1 MAPVYAT
8 APRVVYTT
16 APLDRCPSKRSGRR
30 PPLTARSSIFVLTLL
45 TNARVYAPEPLGV
58 RDLLIAADR
67 IAWIGEAGSAPVAP
81 DRGGVAKVDVEGR
94 AVVPGFVDG
103 HAHLTGGGGESGFR
117 SRVPPVALSRFTSAG
132 VTAVVGVLGTDDIT
146 RSTRDLVAAAY
157 GLREEGIGA
166 WCHCG
171 GYHVPPVTVTGSV
184 SGDIVFVDP
193 VIGVGEVAISDHRSS
208 QPTLDEVLRLASEAH
223 VAGLVT
229 GKAGILHLHLGD
241 GERGLDLVRQALAS
255 SELPPRVFNPTHV
268 NRQPALFDE
277 AVQLANAGA
286 VVDITAYPV
295 ADGDPA
301 IPAAEAVRR
310 FLDSNAPA
318 GNVTVSSDGGGC
330 LPEFDAD
337 GVLTR
342 MDIGSPSALPA
353 TFAELAAD
361 GVPLEVL
368 AAVFSAN
375 PARLLRLPGRGAV
388 AMGAVADLIVLDDA
402 YRVRDVMA
410 AGVWHVREA
419 EPVRRGL
426 FESP

>member
-1 MAPVYAT
+1 M
-8 APRVVYTT
+8 
-16 APLDRCPSKRSGRR
+16 
-30 PPLTARSSIFVLTLL
+30 LTLL

-58 RDLLIAADR
+58 CDLLIAVDR
-67 IAWIGEAGSAPVAP
+67 IAWIGETGSAPVAANSAS
-81 DRGGVAKVDVEGR
+81 VAVVDVEGR
-94 AVVPGFVDG
+94 AVVPGFIDG

-117 SRVPPVALSRFTSAG
+117 SRVPPVAPSRFTSAG
-132 VTAVVGVLGTDDIT
+132 VTSVVGVLGTDDIT

-171 GYHVPPVTVTGSV
+171 GYHLPPVTVTGSV
-184 SGDIVFVDP
+184 SDDIVFIDP

-208 QPTLDEVLRLASEAH
+208 QPTVDEVLRLASEAH

-241 GERGLDLVRQALAS
+241 GERGLDLVRQALAT

-268 NRQPALFDE
+268 NRQPALFEE
-277 AVQLANAGA
+277 ALALTRTGA
-286 VVDITAYPV
+286 FVDVTAYSV
-295 ADGDPA
+295 ADDDPS
-301 IPAAEAVRR
+301 IPASEAVRR
-310 FLDSNAPA
+310 FLDSDAPA
-318 GNVTVSSDGGGC
+318 GNLTVSSDGGGC

-342 MDIGSPSALPA
+342 MDIGSPAALA
-353 TFAELAAD
+353 TTFRELAAD
-361 GVPLEVL
+361 GVPLERL

-375 PARLLRLPGRGAV
+375 PARLLRLHGRGGIA
-388 AMGAVADLIVLDDA
+388 AGAVADLIVLDDA
-402 YRVRDVMA
+402 FEICDVMA
-410 AGVWHVREA
+410 SGLWHVREA

-426 FESP
+426 FESS

>member
-1 MAPVYAT
+1 
-8 APRVVYTT
+8 
-16 APLDRCPSKRSGRR
+16 L
-30 PPLTARSSIFVLTLL
+30 LTLL
-45 TNARVYAPEPLGV
+45 TNARVHAPEPLGV

-67 IAWIGEAGSAPVAP
+67 IAWIGDAGAAPVLP
-81 DRGGVAKVDVEGR
+81 DSEGVAVVDLEGR
-94 AVVPGFVDG
+94 RVVPGFVDG

-117 SRVPPVALSRFTSAG
+117 SRVPPVAVSRFTSAG

-171 GYHVPPVTVTGSV
+171 GYHLPPVTVTGSV
-184 SGDIVFVDP
+184 SDDIVFVDP

-208 QPTLDEVLRLASEAH
+208 QPTVDELLRLASEAH

-241 GERGLDLVRQALAS
+241 GERGLDLVRQALAV
-255 SELPPRVFNPTHV
+255 SELPARVFNPTHV
-268 NRQPALFDE
+268 NRQPALFEE
-277 AVQLANAGA
+277 ALELAKAGA
-286 VVDITAYPV
+286 YVDVTAYPV
-295 ADGDPA
+295 ADGDPSLSAADA
-301 IPAAEAVRR
+301 IRR
-310 FLDSNAPA
+310 FLDSDAPA
-318 GNVTVSSDGGGC
+318 DKLTVSSDGGGC

-342 MDIGSPSALPA
+342 MDIGSPAALST
-353 TFAELAAD
+353 TFRELAAD
-361 GVPLEVL
+361 GVPLEQL

-375 PARLLRLPGRGAV
+375 PARLLRLHGRGAI
-388 AMGAVADLIVLDDA
+388 APGAVADLIVLDDA
-402 YRVRDVMA
+402 FHIRDVMA
-410 AGVWHVREA
+410 SGRWHVREA
-419 EPVRRGL
+419 ALVKHGL